1 MTDGKVHLTYELVLT
16 NAAPIPFQVDAIE
29 MHDAATSAL
38 VPNTTGRVDITP
50 LAGGTEAE
58 GTTDPGA
65 GNTSATIPPGTT
77 YVAWVDVVF
86 PQRSAVPTTIEH
98 VVTGAVL
105 PPNGPPVP
113 AELRIG
119 RTDTATDGPVVLGA
133 PVPPGIWYMS
143 EGCCADDTHHRRGLG
158 PINGELSV
166 PQRFAIDFYKLDEQ
180 HRTWVGDPSKLE
192 SFLTYRVP
200 ILSAAAGTV
209 VAALDGFANTT
220 ALPNPPKPPP
230 INETVGNHVIVKVA
244 DGVYVLYAHM
254 DPGSVAVRVGD
265 QVTRGQQL
273 GLIGSS
279 GNSTTPHLHFQILTL
294 PTYFPR
300 TASRSR
306 STRSRCSDGSP
317 IGSGTTTWPSSR
329 PAPCPSP
336 RPPRHRRTPT
346 SSLSTETWFS
356 SVRDLSV
363 VRGAVVGRGLAEQVT
378 NAPWLPTLGTWRRSS
393 RANASRGRRAS
404 STSSSCS
411 PSPRS
416 PLSSGSTTSGGG
428 WAARS
433 SSWPSST
440 ARGSY
445 LAAEQP
451 AEQRLD
457 VGPHHPVRRRALRS
471 GRWPSRSRTSTT
483 AVGCSSRW
491 RSGRRGSCS
500 GCGTSRSTGRA

>member
-1 MTDGKVHLTYELVLT
+1 MGDRRALRALVTGLAVGVVIACAACTETGGGPGPTTGSAAATGAVAGSGGFKGGYDPSTKFTQLTAMFLTTPAPVEMTDGKVHLTYELVLT
-16 NAAPIPFQVDAIE
+16 NAAPIPFQVDKIE
-29 MHDAATSAL
+29 LHDAATSAL

-98 VVTGAVL
+98 LVTGAVM

-244 DGVYVLYAHM
+244 EGVYVLYAHM

-294 PTYFPR
+294 PTYFPADSKPFAFDSFTLLGR
-300 TASRSR
+300 VPDRIWDDNMALEPTGTLPFTA
-306 STRSRCSDGSP
+306 
-317 IGSGTTTWPSSR
+317 
-329 PAPCPSP
+329 A
-336 RPPRHRRTPT
+336 TPT
-346 SSLSTETWFS
+346 SPHTNELPLD
-356 SVRDLSV
+356 RDV
-363 VRGAVVGRGLAEQVT
+363 VQF
-378 NAPWLPTLGTWRRSS
+378 
-393 RANASRGRRAS
+393 
-404 STSSSCS
+404 
-411 PSPRS
+411 
-416 PLSSGSTTSGGG
+416 
-428 WAARS
+428 
-433 SSWPSST
+433 
-440 ARGSY
+440 
-445 LAAEQP
+445 
-451 AEQRLD
+451 
-457 VGPHHPVRRRALRS
+457 GP
-471 GRWPSRSRTSTT
+471 
-483 AVGCSSRW
+483 
-491 RSGRRGSCS
+491 
-500 GCGTSRSTGRA
+500 

>member
-1 MTDGKVHLTYELVLT
+1 MGDRRALRALVTGLAVGVVIACAACTETGGGPGPTTGSAAATGAVAGSGGFKGGYDPSTKFTQLTAMFLTTPSPVEMTDGKVHLTYELVLT
-16 NAAPIPFQVDAIE
+16 NAAPIPFRVDKIE

-105 PPNGPPVP
+105 PPNGAPVP

-294 PTYFPR
+294 PTYFPADSKPFAFDSFTLLGR
-300 TASRSR
+300 VPDRIWDDNMALEPTGTLPFTA
-306 STRSRCSDGSP
+306 
-317 IGSGTTTWPSSR
+317 
-329 PAPCPSP
+329 A
-336 RPPRHRRTPT
+336 TPT
-346 SSLSTETWFS
+346 SPHTNELPLD
-356 SVRDLSV
+356 RDV
-363 VRGAVVGRGLAEQVT
+363 VQF
-378 NAPWLPTLGTWRRSS
+378 
-393 RANASRGRRAS
+393 
-404 STSSSCS
+404 
-411 PSPRS
+411 
-416 PLSSGSTTSGGG
+416 
-428 WAARS
+428 
-433 SSWPSST
+433 
-440 ARGSY
+440 
-445 LAAEQP
+445 
-451 AEQRLD
+451 
-457 VGPHHPVRRRALRS
+457 GP
-471 GRWPSRSRTSTT
+471 
-483 AVGCSSRW
+483 
-491 RSGRRGSCS
+491 
-500 GCGTSRSTGRA
+500 

>member
-1 MTDGKVHLTYELVLT
+1 MGDRRALRALVTGLAVGAVIACAACTETGGGPGPTTGSAAATGAVAGSGGFKGGYDPSTKFTQLTAMFLTTPAPVEMTDGKVHLTYELVLT
-16 NAAPIPFQVDAIE
+16 NAAPIPFQVDKIE
-29 MHDAATSAL
+29 LHDAATSAL

-119 RTDTATDGPVVLGA
+119 RTDAATDGPVVLGA

-244 DGVYVLYAHM
+244 EGVYVLYAHM
-254 DPGSVAVRVGD
+254 DPGSVGVRVGD

-294 PTYFPR
+294 PTYFPADSKPFAFDSFTLLGR
-300 TASRSR
+300 VPDRIWDDNMALEPTGTLPFTA
-306 STRSRCSDGSP
+306 
-317 IGSGTTTWPSSR
+317 
-329 PAPCPSP
+329 A
-336 RPPRHRRTPT
+336 TPT
-346 SSLSTETWFS
+346 SPHTNELPLD
-356 SVRDLSV
+356 RDV
-363 VRGAVVGRGLAEQVT
+363 VQF
-378 NAPWLPTLGTWRRSS
+378 
-393 RANASRGRRAS
+393 
-404 STSSSCS
+404 
-411 PSPRS
+411 
-416 PLSSGSTTSGGG
+416 
-428 WAARS
+428 
-433 SSWPSST
+433 
-440 ARGSY
+440 
-445 LAAEQP
+445 
-451 AEQRLD
+451 
-457 VGPHHPVRRRALRS
+457 GP
-471 GRWPSRSRTSTT
+471 
-483 AVGCSSRW
+483 
-491 RSGRRGSCS
+491 
-500 GCGTSRSTGRA
+500 

>member
-1 MTDGKVHLTYELVLT
+1 MGDRRALRALVTGLAVGVVIACAACTETGGGPGPTTGSAAATGAVAGSGGFKGGYDPSTKFTQLTAMFLTTPSPVEMTDGKVHLTYELVLT
-16 NAAPIPFQVDAIE
+16 NAAPIPFRVDKIE

-200 ILSAAAGTV
+200 ILAAAEGTV

-230 INETVGNHVIVKVA
+230 VNETVGNHVIVKVA
-244 DGVYVLYAHM
+244 DGVYVLNAHM

-294 PTYFPR
+294 PTYFPADSKPFAFDSFTLLGR
-300 TASRSR
+300 VPDRIWDDNMALEPTGTLPFTA
-306 STRSRCSDGSP
+306 
-317 IGSGTTTWPSSR
+317 
-329 PAPCPSP
+329 A
-336 RPPRHRRTPT
+336 TPT
-346 SSLSTETWFS
+346 SPRTNELPLD
-356 SVRDLSV
+356 RDV
-363 VRGAVVGRGLAEQVT
+363 VQF
-378 NAPWLPTLGTWRRSS
+378 
-393 RANASRGRRAS
+393 
-404 STSSSCS
+404 
-411 PSPRS
+411 
-416 PLSSGSTTSGGG
+416 
-428 WAARS
+428 
-433 SSWPSST
+433 
-440 ARGSY
+440 
-445 LAAEQP
+445 
-451 AEQRLD
+451 
-457 VGPHHPVRRRALRS
+457 GP
-471 GRWPSRSRTSTT
+471 
-483 AVGCSSRW
+483 
-491 RSGRRGSCS
+491 
-500 GCGTSRSTGRA
+500 

>member
-1 MTDGKVHLTYELVLT
+1 MGDRRALRALVTGLAVGVVIACAACTETGGGPGPTTGSAAATGAVAGSGGFKGGYDPSTKFTQLTAMFLTTPAPVEMTDGKVHLTYELVLT
-16 NAAPIPFQVDAIE
+16 NAAPIPFRVDKIE
-29 MHDAATSAL
+29 LHDAATSAL

-244 DGVYVLYAHM
+244 EGVYVLYAHM

-294 PTYFPR
+294 PTYFPADSKPFAFDSFTLLGR
-300 TASRSR
+300 VPDRIWDDNMALEPTGTLPFTA
-306 STRSRCSDGSP
+306 
-317 IGSGTTTWPSSR
+317 
-329 PAPCPSP
+329 A
-336 RPPRHRRTPT
+336 TPT
-346 SSLSTETWFS
+346 SPHTNELPLD
-356 SVRDLSV
+356 RDV
-363 VRGAVVGRGLAEQVT
+363 VQF
-378 NAPWLPTLGTWRRSS
+378 
-393 RANASRGRRAS
+393 
-404 STSSSCS
+404 
-411 PSPRS
+411 
-416 PLSSGSTTSGGG
+416 
-428 WAARS
+428 
-433 SSWPSST
+433 
-440 ARGSY
+440 
-445 LAAEQP
+445 
-451 AEQRLD
+451 
-457 VGPHHPVRRRALRS
+457 GP
-471 GRWPSRSRTSTT
+471 
-483 AVGCSSRW
+483 
-491 RSGRRGSCS
+491 
-500 GCGTSRSTGRA
+500 

>member
-1 MTDGKVHLTYELVLT
+1 MGDRRALRALVTGLAVGVVIACAACTETGGGPGPTTGSAAATGAVAGSGGFKGGYDPSTKFTQLTAMFLTTPAPVEMTDGKVHLTYELVLT
-16 NAAPIPFQVDAIE
+16 NAAPIPFQVDKIE
-29 MHDAATSAL
+29 LHDAATSAL

-50 LAGGTEAE
+50 LAVGTEAE

-244 DGVYVLYAHM
+244 EGVYVLYAHM

-294 PTYFPR
+294 PTYFPADSKPFAFDSFTLLGR
-300 TASRSR
+300 VPDRIWDDNMALEPTGTLPFTA
-306 STRSRCSDGSP
+306 
-317 IGSGTTTWPSSR
+317 
-329 PAPCPSP
+329 A
-336 RPPRHRRTPT
+336 TPT
-346 SSLSTETWFS
+346 SPHTNELPLD
-356 SVRDLSV
+356 RDV
-363 VRGAVVGRGLAEQVT
+363 VQF
-378 NAPWLPTLGTWRRSS
+378 
-393 RANASRGRRAS
+393 
-404 STSSSCS
+404 
-411 PSPRS
+411 
-416 PLSSGSTTSGGG
+416 
-428 WAARS
+428 
-433 SSWPSST
+433 
-440 ARGSY
+440 
-445 LAAEQP
+445 
-451 AEQRLD
+451 
-457 VGPHHPVRRRALRS
+457 GP
-471 GRWPSRSRTSTT
+471 
-483 AVGCSSRW
+483 
-491 RSGRRGSCS
+491 
-500 GCGTSRSTGRA
+500 

>member
-1 MTDGKVHLTYELVLT
+1 MGDRRALRALVTGLAVGVVIACAACTETGGGPGPTTGSAAATGAVAGSGGFKGGYDPSTKFTQLTAMFLTTPSPVEMTDGKVHLTYELVLT
-16 NAAPIPFQVDAIE
+16 NAAPIPFRVDKIE

-244 DGVYVLYAHM
+244 EGVYVLYAHM

-294 PTYFPR
+294 PTYFPADSKPFAFDSFTLLGR
-300 TASRSR
+300 VPDRIWDDNMALEPTGTLPFTA
-306 STRSRCSDGSP
+306 
-317 IGSGTTTWPSSR
+317 
-329 PAPCPSP
+329 A
-336 RPPRHRRTPT
+336 TPT
-346 SSLSTETWFS
+346 SPHTNELPLD
-356 SVRDLSV
+356 RDV
-363 VRGAVVGRGLAEQVT
+363 VQF
-378 NAPWLPTLGTWRRSS
+378 
-393 RANASRGRRAS
+393 
-404 STSSSCS
+404 
-411 PSPRS
+411 
-416 PLSSGSTTSGGG
+416 
-428 WAARS
+428 
-433 SSWPSST
+433 
-440 ARGSY
+440 
-445 LAAEQP
+445 
-451 AEQRLD
+451 
-457 VGPHHPVRRRALRS
+457 GP
-471 GRWPSRSRTSTT
+471 
-483 AVGCSSRW
+483 
-491 RSGRRGSCS
+491 
-500 GCGTSRSTGRA
+500 

>member
-1 MTDGKVHLTYELVLT
+1 MGDRRALRALVTGLAVGVVIACAACTETGGGPGPTTGSAAATGAVAGSGGFKGGYDPSTKFTQLTAMFLTTPAPVEMTDGKVHLTYELVLT
-16 NAAPIPFQVDAIE
+16 NAAPIPFQVDKIE
-29 MHDAATSAL
+29 LHDAATSAL

-77 YVAWVDVVF
+77 YVGWVDVVF

-244 DGVYVLYAHM
+244 EGVYVLYAHM

-294 PTYFPR
+294 PTYFPADSKPFAFDSFTLLGR
-300 TASRSR
+300 VPDRIWDDNMALEPTGTLPFTA
-306 STRSRCSDGSP
+306 
-317 IGSGTTTWPSSR
+317 
-329 PAPCPSP
+329 A
-336 RPPRHRRTPT
+336 TPT
-346 SSLSTETWFS
+346 SPHTNELPLD
-356 SVRDLSV
+356 RDV
-363 VRGAVVGRGLAEQVT
+363 VQF
-378 NAPWLPTLGTWRRSS
+378 
-393 RANASRGRRAS
+393 
-404 STSSSCS
+404 
-411 PSPRS
+411 
-416 PLSSGSTTSGGG
+416 
-428 WAARS
+428 
-433 SSWPSST
+433 
-440 ARGSY
+440 
-445 LAAEQP
+445 
-451 AEQRLD
+451 
-457 VGPHHPVRRRALRS
+457 GP
-471 GRWPSRSRTSTT
+471 
-483 AVGCSSRW
+483 
-491 RSGRRGSCS
+491 
-500 GCGTSRSTGRA
+500 

>member
-1 MTDGKVHLTYELVLT
+1 MGDRRALRALVTGLAVGVVIACAACTETGGGPGPTTGSAAATGAVAGSGGFKGGYDPSTKFTQLTAMFLTTPAPVEMTDGKVHLTYELVLT
-16 NAAPIPFQVDAIE
+16 NAAPIPFQVDKIE
-29 MHDAATSAL
+29 LHDAATSAL

-220 ALPNPPKPPP
+220 ALPNPPKPPL

-294 PTYFPR
+294 PTYFPADSKPFAFDSFTLLGR
-300 TASRSR
+300 VPDRIWDDNMALEPTGTLPFTA
-306 STRSRCSDGSP
+306 
-317 IGSGTTTWPSSR
+317 
-329 PAPCPSP
+329 A
-336 RPPRHRRTPT
+336 TPT
-346 SSLSTETWFS
+346 SPHTNELPLD
-356 SVRDLSV
+356 RDV
-363 VRGAVVGRGLAEQVT
+363 VQF
-378 NAPWLPTLGTWRRSS
+378 
-393 RANASRGRRAS
+393 
-404 STSSSCS
+404 
-411 PSPRS
+411 
-416 PLSSGSTTSGGG
+416 
-428 WAARS
+428 
-433 SSWPSST
+433 
-440 ARGSY
+440 
-445 LAAEQP
+445 
-451 AEQRLD
+451 
-457 VGPHHPVRRRALRS
+457 GP
-471 GRWPSRSRTSTT
+471 
-483 AVGCSSRW
+483 
-491 RSGRRGSCS
+491 
-500 GCGTSRSTGRA
+500 

>member
-1 MTDGKVHLTYELVLT
+1 MGDRRALRALVTGLAVGVVIACAACTETGGGPGPTTGSAAATGAVAGSGGFKGGYDPSTKFTQLTAMFLTTPAPVEMTDGKVHLTYELVLT
-16 NAAPIPFQVDAIE
+16 NAAPIPFQVDKIE
-29 MHDAATSAL
+29 LHDAATSAL

-58 GTTDPGA
+58 GTTNPGA

-244 DGVYVLYAHM
+244 EGVYVLYAHM

-294 PTYFPR
+294 PTYFPADSKPFAFDSFTLLGR
-300 TASRSR
+300 VPDRIWDDNMALEPTGTLPFTA
-306 STRSRCSDGSP
+306 
-317 IGSGTTTWPSSR
+317 
-329 PAPCPSP
+329 A
-336 RPPRHRRTPT
+336 TPT
-346 SSLSTETWFS
+346 SPHTNELPLD
-356 SVRDLSV
+356 RDV
-363 VRGAVVGRGLAEQVT
+363 VQF
-378 NAPWLPTLGTWRRSS
+378 
-393 RANASRGRRAS
+393 
-404 STSSSCS
+404 
-411 PSPRS
+411 
-416 PLSSGSTTSGGG
+416 
-428 WAARS
+428 
-433 SSWPSST
+433 
-440 ARGSY
+440 
-445 LAAEQP
+445 
-451 AEQRLD
+451 
-457 VGPHHPVRRRALRS
+457 GP
-471 GRWPSRSRTSTT
+471 
-483 AVGCSSRW
+483 
-491 RSGRRGSCS
+491 
-500 GCGTSRSTGRA
+500 

>member
-1 MTDGKVHLTYELVLT
+1 VTGLAVGVVIACAACTETGGGPGPTTGSAAATGAVAGSGGFKGGYDPSTKFTQLTAMFLTTPAPVEMTDGKVHLTYELVLT
-16 NAAPIPFQVDAIE
+16 NAAPIPFQVDKIE
-29 MHDAATSAL
+29 LHDAATSAL

-77 YVAWVDVVF
+77 YVGWVDVVF

-244 DGVYVLYAHM
+244 EGVYVLYAHM

-294 PTYFPR
+294 PTYFPADSKPFAFDSFTLLGR
-300 TASRSR
+300 VPDRIWDDNMALEPTGTLPFTA
-306 STRSRCSDGSP
+306 
-317 IGSGTTTWPSSR
+317 
-329 PAPCPSP
+329 A
-336 RPPRHRRTPT
+336 TPT
-346 SSLSTETWFS
+346 SPHTNELPLD
-356 SVRDLSV
+356 RDV
-363 VRGAVVGRGLAEQVT
+363 VQF
-378 NAPWLPTLGTWRRSS
+378 
-393 RANASRGRRAS
+393 
-404 STSSSCS
+404 
-411 PSPRS
+411 
-416 PLSSGSTTSGGG
+416 
-428 WAARS
+428 
-433 SSWPSST
+433 
-440 ARGSY
+440 
-445 LAAEQP
+445 
-451 AEQRLD
+451 
-457 VGPHHPVRRRALRS
+457 GP
-471 GRWPSRSRTSTT
+471 
-483 AVGCSSRW
+483 
-491 RSGRRGSCS
+491 
-500 GCGTSRSTGRA
+500 

>member
-1 MTDGKVHLTYELVLT
+1 MGDRRALRALVTGLAVGAVIACAACTETGGGPGPTTGSAAATGAVAGSGGFKGGYDPSTKFTQLTAMFLTTPAPVEMTDGKVHLTYELVLT
-16 NAAPIPFQVDAIE
+16 NAAPIPFQVDKIE
-29 MHDAATSAL
+29 LHDAATSAL

-58 GTTDPGA
+58 GTTAPGA

-244 DGVYVLYAHM
+244 EGVYVLYAHM

-294 PTYFPR
+294 PTYFPADSKPFAFDSFTLLGR
-300 TASRSR
+300 VPDRIWDDNMALEPTGTLPFTAA
-306 STRSRCSDGSP
+306 TQTSP
-317 IGSGTTTWPSSR
+317 HTNELP
-329 PAPCPSP
+329 
-336 RPPRHRRTPT
+336 
-346 SSLSTETWFS
+346 LD
-356 SVRDLSV
+356 RDV
-363 VRGAVVGRGLAEQVT
+363 VQF
-378 NAPWLPTLGTWRRSS
+378 
-393 RANASRGRRAS
+393 
-404 STSSSCS
+404 
-411 PSPRS
+411 
-416 PLSSGSTTSGGG
+416 
-428 WAARS
+428 
-433 SSWPSST
+433 
-440 ARGSY
+440 
-445 LAAEQP
+445 
-451 AEQRLD
+451 
-457 VGPHHPVRRRALRS
+457 GP
-471 GRWPSRSRTSTT
+471 
-483 AVGCSSRW
+483 
-491 RSGRRGSCS
+491 
-500 GCGTSRSTGRA
+500 

>member
-1 MTDGKVHLTYELVLT
+1 MGDRRALRALVTGLAVGVVIACAACTETGGGPGPTTGSAAATGAVAGSGGFKGGYDPSTKFTQLTAIFLTTPAPVEMTDGKVHLTYELVLT
-16 NAAPIPFQVDAIE
+16 NAAPIPFQVDKIE
-29 MHDAATSAL
+29 LHDAATSAL

-98 VVTGAVL
+98 LVTGAVM

-244 DGVYVLYAHM
+244 EGVYVLYAHM

-294 PTYFPR
+294 PTYFPADSKPFAFDSFTLLGR
-300 TASRSR
+300 VPDRIWDDNMALEPTGTLPFTA
-306 STRSRCSDGSP
+306 
-317 IGSGTTTWPSSR
+317 
-329 PAPCPSP
+329 A
-336 RPPRHRRTPT
+336 TPT
-346 SSLSTETWFS
+346 SPHTNELPLD
-356 SVRDLSV
+356 RDV
-363 VRGAVVGRGLAEQVT
+363 VQF
-378 NAPWLPTLGTWRRSS
+378 
-393 RANASRGRRAS
+393 
-404 STSSSCS
+404 
-411 PSPRS
+411 
-416 PLSSGSTTSGGG
+416 
-428 WAARS
+428 
-433 SSWPSST
+433 
-440 ARGSY
+440 
-445 LAAEQP
+445 
-451 AEQRLD
+451 
-457 VGPHHPVRRRALRS
+457 GP
-471 GRWPSRSRTSTT
+471 
-483 AVGCSSRW
+483 
-491 RSGRRGSCS
+491 
-500 GCGTSRSTGRA
+500 

>member
-1 MTDGKVHLTYELVLT
+1 MGDRRALRALVTGLAVGVVIACAACTETGGGPGPTTGSAAATGAVAGSGGFKGGYDPSTKFTQLTAMFLTTPAPVEMTDGKVHLTYELVLT
-16 NAAPIPFQVDAIE
+16 NAAPIPFRVDKIE

-77 YVAWVDVVF
+77 YVGWVDVVF

-244 DGVYVLYAHM
+244 EGVYVLYAHM

-294 PTYFPR
+294 PTYFPADSKPFAFDTFTLLGR
-300 TASRSR
+300 VPDRIWDDNMALEPTGTLPFTA
-306 STRSRCSDGSP
+306 
-317 IGSGTTTWPSSR
+317 
-329 PAPCPSP
+329 A
-336 RPPRHRRTPT
+336 TPT
-346 SSLSTETWFS
+346 SPHTNELPLD
-356 SVRDLSV
+356 RDV
-363 VRGAVVGRGLAEQVT
+363 VQF
-378 NAPWLPTLGTWRRSS
+378 
-393 RANASRGRRAS
+393 
-404 STSSSCS
+404 
-411 PSPRS
+411 
-416 PLSSGSTTSGGG
+416 
-428 WAARS
+428 
-433 SSWPSST
+433 
-440 ARGSY
+440 
-445 LAAEQP
+445 
-451 AEQRLD
+451 
-457 VGPHHPVRRRALRS
+457 GP
-471 GRWPSRSRTSTT
+471 
-483 AVGCSSRW
+483 
-491 RSGRRGSCS
+491 
-500 GCGTSRSTGRA
+500 

>member
-1 MTDGKVHLTYELVLT
+1 MGDRRALRALVTGLAVGAVIACAACTETGGGPGPTTGSAAATGAVAGSGGFKGGYDPSTKFTQLTAMFLTTPAPVEMTDGKVHLTYELVLT
-16 NAAPIPFQVDAIE
+16 NAAPIPFQVDKIE
-29 MHDAATSAL
+29 LHDAATSAL

-98 VVTGAVL
+98 LVTGAVM

-244 DGVYVLYAHM
+244 EGVYVLYAHM

-294 PTYFPR
+294 PTYFPADSKPFAFDSFTLLGR
-300 TASRSR
+300 VPDRIWDDNMALEPTGTLPFTA
-306 STRSRCSDGSP
+306 
-317 IGSGTTTWPSSR
+317 
-329 PAPCPSP
+329 A
-336 RPPRHRRTPT
+336 TPT
-346 SSLSTETWFS
+346 SPHTNELPLD
-356 SVRDLSV
+356 RDV
-363 VRGAVVGRGLAEQVT
+363 VQF
-378 NAPWLPTLGTWRRSS
+378 
-393 RANASRGRRAS
+393 
-404 STSSSCS
+404 
-411 PSPRS
+411 
-416 PLSSGSTTSGGG
+416 
-428 WAARS
+428 
-433 SSWPSST
+433 
-440 ARGSY
+440 
-445 LAAEQP
+445 
-451 AEQRLD
+451 
-457 VGPHHPVRRRALRS
+457 GP
-471 GRWPSRSRTSTT
+471 
-483 AVGCSSRW
+483 
-491 RSGRRGSCS
+491 
-500 GCGTSRSTGRA
+500 

>member
-1 MTDGKVHLTYELVLT
+1 MGDRRALRALVTGLAVGVVIACAACTETGGGPGPTTGSAAATGAVAGSGGFKGGYDPSTKFTQLTAMFLTTPALVEMTDGKVHLTYELVLT
-16 NAAPIPFQVDAIE
+16 NAAPIPFQVDKIE
-29 MHDAATSAL
+29 LHDAATSAL

-98 VVTGAVL
+98 LVTGAVM

-244 DGVYVLYAHM
+244 EGVYVLYAHM

-294 PTYFPR
+294 PTYFPADSKPFAFDSFTLLGR
-300 TASRSR
+300 VPDRIWDDNMALEPTGTLPFTAA
-306 STRSRCSDGSP
+306 TQTSP
-317 IGSGTTTWPSSR
+317 HTNELP
-329 PAPCPSP
+329 
-336 RPPRHRRTPT
+336 
-346 SSLSTETWFS
+346 LD
-356 SVRDLSV
+356 RDV
-363 VRGAVVGRGLAEQVT
+363 VQF
-378 NAPWLPTLGTWRRSS
+378 
-393 RANASRGRRAS
+393 
-404 STSSSCS
+404 
-411 PSPRS
+411 
-416 PLSSGSTTSGGG
+416 
-428 WAARS
+428 
-433 SSWPSST
+433 
-440 ARGSY
+440 
-445 LAAEQP
+445 
-451 AEQRLD
+451 
-457 VGPHHPVRRRALRS
+457 GP
-471 GRWPSRSRTSTT
+471 
-483 AVGCSSRW
+483 
-491 RSGRRGSCS
+491 
-500 GCGTSRSTGRA
+500 

>member
-1 MTDGKVHLTYELVLT
+1 MGDRRALRALVTGLAVGVVIACAACTETGGGPGPTTGSAAATGAVAGSGGFKGGYDPSTKFTQFTAMFLTTPAPVEMTDGKVHLTYELVLT
-16 NAAPIPFQVDAIE
+16 NAAPIPFQVDKIE
-29 MHDAATSAL
+29 LHDAATSAL

-119 RTDTATDGPVVLGA
+119 RADTATDGPVVLGE

-244 DGVYVLYAHM
+244 EGVYVLYAHM

-294 PTYFPR
+294 PTYFPADSKPFAFDSFTLLGR
-300 TASRSR
+300 VPDRIWDDNMALEPTGTLPFTA
-306 STRSRCSDGSP
+306 
-317 IGSGTTTWPSSR
+317 
-329 PAPCPSP
+329 A
-336 RPPRHRRTPT
+336 TPT
-346 SSLSTETWFS
+346 SPHTNELPLD
-356 SVRDLSV
+356 RDV
-363 VRGAVVGRGLAEQVT
+363 VQF
-378 NAPWLPTLGTWRRSS
+378 
-393 RANASRGRRAS
+393 
-404 STSSSCS
+404 
-411 PSPRS
+411 
-416 PLSSGSTTSGGG
+416 
-428 WAARS
+428 
-433 SSWPSST
+433 
-440 ARGSY
+440 
-445 LAAEQP
+445 
-451 AEQRLD
+451 
-457 VGPHHPVRRRALRS
+457 GP
-471 GRWPSRSRTSTT
+471 
-483 AVGCSSRW
+483 
-491 RSGRRGSCS
+491 
-500 GCGTSRSTGRA
+500 

>member
-1 MTDGKVHLTYELVLT
+1 MGDRRALRALVTGLAVGVVIACAACTETGGGPGPTTGSAAATGAVAGSGGFKGGYDPSTKFTQLTAMFLTTPAPVEMTDGKVHLTYELVLT
-16 NAAPIPFQVDAIE
+16 NAAPIPFRVEKIE
-29 MHDAATSAL
+29 LHDAATSAL

-77 YVAWVDVVF
+77 YVGWVDVVF

-294 PTYFPR
+294 PTYFPADSKPFAFDSFTLLGR
-300 TASRSR
+300 VPDRIWDDNMALEPTGTLPFTA
-306 STRSRCSDGSP
+306 
-317 IGSGTTTWPSSR
+317 
-329 PAPCPSP
+329 A
-336 RPPRHRRTPT
+336 TPT
-346 SSLSTETWFS
+346 SPHTNELPLD
-356 SVRDLSV
+356 RDV
-363 VRGAVVGRGLAEQVT
+363 VQF
-378 NAPWLPTLGTWRRSS
+378 
-393 RANASRGRRAS
+393 
-404 STSSSCS
+404 
-411 PSPRS
+411 
-416 PLSSGSTTSGGG
+416 
-428 WAARS
+428 
-433 SSWPSST
+433 
-440 ARGSY
+440 
-445 LAAEQP
+445 
-451 AEQRLD
+451 
-457 VGPHHPVRRRALRS
+457 GP
-471 GRWPSRSRTSTT
+471 
-483 AVGCSSRW
+483 
-491 RSGRRGSCS
+491 
-500 GCGTSRSTGRA
+500 

>member
-1 MTDGKVHLTYELVLT
+1 MGDRRALRALVTGLAVGVVIACAACTETGGGPGPTTGSAAATGAVAGSGGFKGGYDPSTKFTQLTAMFLTTPAPVEMTDGKVHLTYELVLT
-16 NAAPIPFQVDAIE
+16 NAAPIPFQVDKIE
-29 MHDAATSAL
+29 LHDAATSAL

-119 RTDTATDGPVVLGA
+119 RADTATDGPVVLGE

-244 DGVYVLYAHM
+244 EGVYVLYAHM

-294 PTYFPR
+294 PTYFPADSKPFAFDSFTLLGR
-300 TASRSR
+300 VPDRIWDDNMALEPTGTLPFTA
-306 STRSRCSDGSP
+306 
-317 IGSGTTTWPSSR
+317 
-329 PAPCPSP
+329 A
-336 RPPRHRRTPT
+336 TPT
-346 SSLSTETWFS
+346 SPHTNELPLD
-356 SVRDLSV
+356 RDV
-363 VRGAVVGRGLAEQVT
+363 VQF
-378 NAPWLPTLGTWRRSS
+378 
-393 RANASRGRRAS
+393 
-404 STSSSCS
+404 
-411 PSPRS
+411 
-416 PLSSGSTTSGGG
+416 
-428 WAARS
+428 
-433 SSWPSST
+433 
-440 ARGSY
+440 
-445 LAAEQP
+445 
-451 AEQRLD
+451 
-457 VGPHHPVRRRALRS
+457 GP
-471 GRWPSRSRTSTT
+471 
-483 AVGCSSRW
+483 
-491 RSGRRGSCS
+491 
-500 GCGTSRSTGRA
+500 

>member
-1 MTDGKVHLTYELVLT
+1 MGDRRALRALVTGLAVGVVIACAACTETGGGPGPTTGSAAATGAVAGSGGFKGGYDPSTKFTQLTAMFLTTPAPVEMTDGKVHLTYELVLT
-16 NAAPIPFQVDAIE
+16 NAAPIPFRVDKIE

-77 YVAWVDVVF
+77 YVGWVDVVF

-294 PTYFPR
+294 PTYFPADSKPFAFDSFTLLGR
-300 TASRSR
+300 VPDRIWDDNMALEPTGTLPFTA
-306 STRSRCSDGSP
+306 
-317 IGSGTTTWPSSR
+317 
-329 PAPCPSP
+329 A
-336 RPPRHRRTPT
+336 TPT
-346 SSLSTETWFS
+346 SPHTNELPLD
-356 SVRDLSV
+356 RDV
-363 VRGAVVGRGLAEQVT
+363 VQF
-378 NAPWLPTLGTWRRSS
+378 
-393 RANASRGRRAS
+393 
-404 STSSSCS
+404 
-411 PSPRS
+411 
-416 PLSSGSTTSGGG
+416 
-428 WAARS
+428 
-433 SSWPSST
+433 
-440 ARGSY
+440 
-445 LAAEQP
+445 
-451 AEQRLD
+451 
-457 VGPHHPVRRRALRS
+457 GP
-471 GRWPSRSRTSTT
+471 
-483 AVGCSSRW
+483 
-491 RSGRRGSCS
+491 
-500 GCGTSRSTGRA
+500 